1 MMVHSTMIIRFYCVV
16 SVLVPLTYDGFAD
29 AFCTVGPISKAS
41 CQKLP
46 PNAVRSFGQAS
57 SLTNVGPISGDN
69 YRNSRYGKTKMF
81 LVSEEDVF
89 EAVERAETLWA
100 EALEARKTANALA
113 EKAEED
119 AQASAA
125 SSEKAANIF
134 QDKTKPVT
142 MEDLVQVDSASKASL
157 DATTLVNEALK
168 ASDHARYGT
177 AKMIHDKIITRLCKI
192 TLE

>member
-1 MMVHSTMIIRFYCVV
+1 MS
-16 SVLVPLTYDGFAD
+16 LTYNGFAD

-46 PNAVRSFGQAS
+46 PNAVGNFGEAS

-69 YRNSRYGKTKMF
+69 YRNSRYCKTKMF
-81 LVSEEDVF
+81 LVSEEDVLD
-89 EAVERAETLWA
+89 AVERAETLWA

-113 EKAEED
+113 DKAEED

-134 QDKTKPVT
+134 QDKTTPVS
-142 MEDLVQVDSASKASL
+142 MEDLVQVDSASRASL

-168 ASDHARYGT
+168 ASDHARYDT
-177 AKMIHDKIITRLCKI
+177 ARTIHDKVIIGLCEI
-192 TLE
+192 TLESV